1 MNEIDEKKEIE
12 LSEEELLQVRLIS
25 SQINLVNVS
34 LDNLELKKQLLL
46 VDKKSVMDDFLNFKK
61 EINESKKIN
70 YDDYVLNFESK
81 KLVKKN

>member
-46 VDKKSVMDDFLNFKK
+46 VDKKSVMDDFLDFKK
-61 EINESKKIN
+61 EINESKKNN

>member
-46 VDKKSVMDDFLNFKK
+46 VDKKSVMDDFLDFKK
-61 EINESKKIN
+61 EINENKKIN
-70 YDDYVLNFESK
+70 YDDYVLNFELK
-81 KLVKKN
+81 KLVKKK